1 MSIQE
6 SYNIAERAYLIWEQT
21 GRPEGRALEHWL
33 QAEAEIS
40 APSAPAAQNSKAA
53 ATSKPA
59 RRKTT

>member
-33 QAEAEIS
+33 QAEAEMS
-40 APSAPAAQNSKAA
+40 AQPAPAAPSSKAA
-53 ATSKPA
+53 AGPKPA
-59 RRKTT
+59 RRKKT

>member
-33 QAEAEIS
+33 QAEAEM
-40 APSAPAAQNSKAA
+40 ARPTPAAPG
-53 ATSKPA
+53 SKPA
-59 RRKTT
+59 AAAKLARRKKT

>member
-1 MSIQE
+1 VSIQE

-40 APSAPAAQNSKAA
+40 APSARAAPNSKAA
-53 ATSKPA
+53 PPKPA
-59 RRKTT
+59 RRKKS